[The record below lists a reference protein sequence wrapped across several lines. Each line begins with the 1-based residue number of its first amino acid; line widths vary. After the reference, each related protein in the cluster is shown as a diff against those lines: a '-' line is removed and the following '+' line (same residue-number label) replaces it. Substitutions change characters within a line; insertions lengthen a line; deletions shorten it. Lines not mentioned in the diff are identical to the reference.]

1 MRHSISILFLYV
13 FLFHCNQAERIS
25 FDASKGSGLAINI
38 LPTILNTNSTP
49 FHSTLIPASLNEGV
63 STSVSFA
70 LTNPPAESTN
80 YQFVWEDTTGAGATA
95 TPSSFTFSG
104 SNASVSMNLLAID
117 NNCLEDSMTL
127 KVTRTSDNQVFRFTF
142 SVIEA
147 DKCTFVTSPSYTG
160 DFNGFQNADGH
171 CASEKPAS
179 LPGTGADYKAMIS
192 GSTTVSSVVYQRQAT
207 LVSNCNMSTTPGC
220 TSTTNWVLKAKTR
233 YYRSDATTLIFT
245 THASVPAFNFITQ
258 SLTNSIGGTTGKIW
272 TGLSSDWTSSGTSC
286 LATFGSW
293 TYFSGNSSYGDLN
306 SITGTAI
313 SGGSLPCSTPSAFF
327 CVRQ

>member
-1 MRHSISILFLYV
+1 MRSWLSILFLHV
-13 FLFHCNQAERIS
+13 LLFDCNQAERIS

-38 LPTILNTNSTP
+38 LPAILNTNTTP
-49 FHSTLIPASLNEGV
+49 FNSTLIPTSLNEGV
-63 STSVSFA
+63 PTSVSFT
-70 LTNPPAESTN
+70 LTNPSNDSTS
-80 YQFVWEDTTGAGATA
+80 YQFVWEDTTGAGPTA

-104 SNASVSMNLLAID
+104 SNSAVSISLLPID
-117 NNCLEDSMTL
+117 NNCLEDNMVL
-127 KVTRTSDNQVFRFTF
+127 KVIRGNDNQVFRFTF

-147 DKCTFVTSPSYTG
+147 DKCTFVTSAAYTG
-160 DFNGFQNADGH
+160 DFNGFQNADAH
-171 CASEKPAS
+171 CAAEKPAS
-179 LPGTGADYKAMIS
+179 LPGTGTDYKAMIS

-220 TSTTNWVLKAKTR
+220 TSTTNWVLKSKTR
-233 YYRSDATTLIFT
+233 YYRADTTTLIFT
-245 THASVPAFNFITQ
+245 THASVPAFNFISQ

-293 TYFSGNSSYGDLN
+293 TYFSGNSSYGDLA
-306 SITGTAI
+306 STTGTAI

-327 CVRQ
+327 CIRQ